1 MLLVLLLD
9 NLAVTQKG
17 NHNNNNNKNKNWF
30 VQVRKVCDQ
39 TDQSE
44 NPGEPIVASVALHIV
59 S

>member
-17 NHNNNNNKNKNWF
+17 NHNNNNKNWF

>member
-17 NHNNNNNKNKNWF
+17 NHNNNNNNKNWF